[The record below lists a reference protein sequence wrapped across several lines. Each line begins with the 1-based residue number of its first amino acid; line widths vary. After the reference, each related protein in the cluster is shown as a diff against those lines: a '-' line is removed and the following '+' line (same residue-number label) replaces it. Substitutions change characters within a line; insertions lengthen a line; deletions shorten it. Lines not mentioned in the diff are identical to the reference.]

1 VKRNSVLAAFAVLI
15 SMGASTIAS
24 AAQNPAAGT
33 PNVQQIAQAVDQHY
47 NQMIT
52 LQTDFVETYRG
63 MGMSRVESG
72 TLWLKKPGKMRW
84 EYREPREKLFVSDG
98 KTGWFYVKGDQQVR
112 KAEMK
117 NLDDLRSPLR
127 YLLGRTKLQRE
138 FEGLS
143 IAPDVKPISP
153 ANVVLRGVP
162 KGMGDR
168 ISEVLLEITPEHM
181 MERIIIQEVDGA
193 VTEFHFTNQKE
204 NMAVAE
210 SHFQFHPPPGVE
222 MVEMKELAQ

>member
-1 VKRNSVLAAFAVLI
+1 VKSSVKSIVVHAALVLMMAAAPLLAADRP
-15 SMGASTIAS
+15 G
-24 AAQNPAAGT
+24 
-33 PNVQQIAQAVDQHY
+33 VQQIAEAVDRHY

-63 MGMSRVESG
+63 MGMSRTEAG

-127 YLLGRTKLQRE
+127 YLLGRTKLLRE

-143 IAPDVKPISP
+143 LAPDVKPGSA

-162 KGMGDR
+162 KGLENR
-168 ISEVLLEITPEHM
+168 VSEVLLEITPEHM
-181 MERIIIQEVDGA
+181 IERIVIQEPDGA
-193 VTEFHFTNQKE
+193 ITEFRFTNQRE

-210 SHFQFHPPPGVE
+210 SRFRFQPPPGVE
-222 MVEMKELAQ
+222 MVEMRELAQ